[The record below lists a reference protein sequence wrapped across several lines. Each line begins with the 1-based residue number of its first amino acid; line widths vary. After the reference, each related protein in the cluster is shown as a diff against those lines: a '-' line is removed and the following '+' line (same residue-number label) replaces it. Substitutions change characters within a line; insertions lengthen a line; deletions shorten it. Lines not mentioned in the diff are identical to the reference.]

1 MSTGKSSQPPGDN
14 KDEPAFR
21 YSLELVATIAAQ
33 FAGNGVND
41 REATERAIQLLNAVG
56 KTIEGKMIMIRAR
69 KEAERLSL
77 ETPKHLPFAA
87 GIRYITGKPTETEAT
102 TAFRDYLRLNLRL
115 SDIGRPSRLTDEEV
129 KAVLKPLPEGKEKE
143 VEDARIEK
151 IIARERSRGFGNNH
165 LINGAHIKL
174 KSPAVFQPTS
184 RRDALCARLRRPCAP
199 RTSRIVPQSPLRAR
213 PFSAAPT
220 ATPAAR
226 HGSPCNRAHA
236 ESSPHGWRGSPVHR
250 RGSS

>member
-165 LINGAHIKL
+165 LITYKRDRDFLQASFVRRHRNSEKGKL
-174 KSPAVFQPTS
+174 PPAEGKTRGRPKGSTKKQKKSLERKST
-184 RRDALCARLRRPCAP
+184 
-199 RTSRIVPQSPLRAR
+199 
-213 PFSAAPT
+213 
-220 ATPAAR
+220 
-226 HGSPCNRAHA
+226 GKK
-236 ESSPHGWRGSPVHR
+236 
-250 RGSS
+250 